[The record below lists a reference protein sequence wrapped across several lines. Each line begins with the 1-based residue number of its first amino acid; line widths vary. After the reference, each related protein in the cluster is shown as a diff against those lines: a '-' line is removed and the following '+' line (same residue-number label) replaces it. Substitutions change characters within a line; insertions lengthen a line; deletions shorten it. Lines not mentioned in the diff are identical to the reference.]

1 MDWLLSNI
9 GKAEALVVAIT
20 ALILA
25 AIAAYKQIKA
35 AWEQRNAQA
44 LQDAVIPLITQAE
57 TKPLDL
63 LNSLVDKPNV
73 NILTNEGK
81 QNVVIQALK
90 EREPKLLKKLKLKD
104 AIQIGG
110 FISGVYQT
118 IKPVIKGLKK

>member
-1 MDWLLSNI
+1 MDWLLENI
-9 GKAEALVVAIT
+9 GKAEALIAAVV

-25 AIAAYKQIKA
+25 VIAAYRQIKQ
-35 AWEQRNAQA
+35 AWEQRNAEA
-44 LQDAVIPLITQAE
+44 LQEAVIPLITQAE

-104 AIQIGG
+104 AIQIGS
-110 FISGVYQT
+110 FISSVYQT
-118 IKPVIKGLKK
+118 VKPVIKGLKK

>member
-1 MDWLLSNI
+1 MDWLLENI
-9 GKAEALVVAIT
+9 GKAEALIAAVV

-25 AIAAYKQIKA
+25 VITAYRQIKQ
-35 AWEQRNAQA
+35 AWEQRNAEA
-44 LQDAVIPLITQAE
+44 LQEAVIPLITQAE

-104 AIQIGG
+104 AIQIGS
-110 FISGVYQT
+110 FISSVYQT
-118 IKPVIKGLKK
+118 VKPVIKGLKK